1 MQIYIHIYIYIYI
14 YIHTHTHTH
23 FLGGS
28 GVKNL
33 SANAGDEG
41 GHTLD
46 PWVGKIPWEKVI
58 ATGSNILAW
67 KIPWTK
73 ELGRLYVVHG
83 VTKSQTQLSK

>member
-1 MQIYIHIYIYIYI
+1 MKLNADIHIYIY
-14 YIHTHTHTH
+14 TH

-58 ATGSNILAW
+58 TTGSNILA
-67 KIPWTK
+67 
-73 ELGRLYVVHG
+73 
-83 VTKSQTQLSK
+83 